1 TQCEKGDSLTDG
13 YVSEL
18 WDFTRISVTQNNL
31 QELKEIWDQW
41 SDELLHIWK
50 CRFGAYNRRICDF
63 TLMFKVS
70 SRQSLLVSCKCANLF
85 EKADEYYRDE
95 RAVGYSTI
103 KQKGDSKCIP

>member
-1 TQCEKGDSLTDG
+1 
-13 YVSEL
+13 
-18 WDFTRISVTQNNL
+18 
-31 QELKEIWDQW
+31 
-41 SDELLHIWK
+41 
-50 CRFGAYNRRICDF
+50 
-63 TLMFKVS
+63 MFKVS